1 MASFIV
7 MEPPSDG
14 FGTRPEGTRLICDG
28 FSWIAFILPPLWLL
42 WHRLWFAA
50 VLAFVVLGALSFV
63 GEGQGLALAGSLL
76 TLLVSFIVG
85 FEGATL
91 RAAALRR
98 AGWTEWGVVEAENF
112 ADAEIRYAF
121 GREPSEPAVEPAE
134 QRPTIVPAANPA
146 RSVQTG
152 MALGLS
158 HPGRH

>member
-14 FGTRPEGTRLICDG
+14 LDTRPEGTRLIRDG
-28 FSWIAFILPPLWLL
+28 FSWVAFILPPLWLL

-63 GEGQGLALAGSLL
+63 GESQGLALAGSLL

-85 FEGATL
+85 FEGAAL

-112 ADAEIRYAF
+112 ADAETRYAF
-121 GREPSEPAVEPAE
+121 GRQPPDLAVEQTEP
-134 QRPTIVPAANPA
+134 RPMIVPAANHA

>member
-14 FGTRPEGTRLICDG
+14 LGTRPEGTRLIRDG
-28 FSWIAFILPPLWLL
+28 FSWLAFILPPFWLL

-50 VLAFVVLGALSFV
+50 VLAFIVLGALSFV
-63 GEGQGLALAGSLL
+63 GESQGLAVAGSLL
-76 TLLVSFIVG
+76 TLLVSLVVG
-85 FEGATL
+85 FEGAAL

-98 AGWTEWGVVEAENF
+98 AGWTEWGVVEAENL
-112 ADAEIRYAF
+112 ADAETRYAF
-121 GREPSEPAVEPAE
+121 GRETSEPAVEPTE
-134 QRPTIVPAANPA
+134 FRQTIVPAANPA